1 MTSRQNIIVRRTNAA
16 DTHAESVVCDYP
28 LSRHLHWPRRLGA
41 EELDWQLL
49 SEVGGQPAGRT
60 GIEAVYPPFGELI
73 NLHVQP
79 ALRGRGVGGALV
91 DECVESLGRLGFMAV
106 FLQTDDDLTAGH
118 RLYARKG
125 FVLAAKGRMLRL
137 VRFINLPI
145 LDSFLFDHPLAAYQ
159 TGPGPAPKQW
169 RMAWIDWPTGDTL
182 QLTLTGGTS
191 DKDSDDIGP
200 GLGAVAM
207 RSGSTQ
213 FSASL
218 NGPAEATV
226 GGTAELAFKFVNE
239 GDDPLPIVVRL
250 LLPPHFTPQGEWSK
264 KGPKVQLDS
273 GADLDTVFEL
283 SVDRDLDPDPLRYCS
298 FASLPLTVEVFVGE
312 TSFWLTQSLKVT
324 CD

>member
-1 MTSRQNIIVRRTNAA
+1 MTSRQGIIVRRTDAIDA
-16 DTHAESVVCDYP
+16 HAESVVCDYP

-60 GIEAVYPPFGELI
+60 GVEAVYPPFGELV

-79 ALRGRGVGGALV
+79 ALRGRGVGGALI
-91 DECVESLGRLGFMAV
+91 DECVASLGRLGFMAV
-106 FLQTDDDLTAGH
+106 FLQTSNDLTAGH

-137 VRFINLPI
+137 VRFISQPI
-145 LDSFLFDHPLAAYQ
+145 LDSFLFGHPLATYQ
-159 TGPGPAPKQW
+159 ADPGPEPRQW
-169 RMAWIDWPTGDTL
+169 RMAWTDWPTGDLL

-207 RSGSTQ
+207 RSGSVA

-218 NGPAEATV
+218 SGPAEVDV
-226 GGTAELAFKFVNE
+226 GGTIALAFKFVNE
-239 GDDPLPIVVRL
+239 GDDPLPVVVRL
-250 LLPPHFTPQGEWSK
+250 LLPPHFTPEGEWSK
-264 KGPKVQLDS
+264 RGPQVELVG
-273 GADLDTVFEL
+273 GADLETVFEL
-283 SVDRDLDPDPLRYCS
+283 SVDPDLDPDPLRYCV

-312 TSFWLTQSLKVT
+312 TSFWLTHSLKAT
-324 CD
+324 SG